1 MSQVRPLHAHSFACS
16 FVHVTYRVLCMDHHS
31 LGCETVL
38 CVGEA
43 DLQLSVDARKAGTF
57 AVLARDSDFS
67 LMSGI
72 QYIPYDSVDIV
83 CIII

>member
-1 MSQVRPLHAHSFACS
+1 
-16 FVHVTYRVLCMDHHS
+16 

-43 DLQLSVDARKAGTF
+43 DLQLSVDARRDGVF

-67 LMSGI
+67 LMSGV

-83 CIII
+83 

>member
-1 MSQVRPLHAHSFACS
+1 LSLIIWCLCLCS
-16 FVHVTYRVLCMDHHS
+16 ITDYFHFDCPDS

-43 DLQLSVDARKAGTF
+43 DLQLSVDARRDGVF

-67 LMSGI
+67 LMSGV
-72 QYIPYDSVDIV
+72 QYIPFDSVDIV
-83 CIII
+83 